1 MGEGVGGWGGARL
14 AGALRI
20 LLVTDPCLLQ
30 GREWVSVCAAAV
42 RGGATAV
49 QVRHPSAPARELA
62 DLTRTLLDAL
72 PVPVFVNDR
81 LDVALAVGAAGV
93 HLGADDV
100 PVALARRIAPEGFLI
115 GASVGT
121 AEQIE
126 GGLGADYWGV
136 GPLHETTT
144 KDAGPS
150 LGLEGFTS
158 IVAQAGGTPCV
169 AIGGVTPADVPGVVA
184 AGGVGVAVVSGILGT
199 EDPQAAAA
207 LYARARPAA

>member
-1 MGEGVGGWGGARL
+1 MDKGARL
-14 AGALRI
+14 AGALRV
-20 LLVTDPCLLQ
+20 LLVTDSCLLR

-49 QVRHPSAPARELA
+49 QVRHRSQARELA
-62 DLTRTLLDAL
+62 DLTRTLIDAL

-100 PVALARRIAPEGFLI
+100 PVALARRIVPEGFLI

-121 AEQIE
+121 AGEIE
-126 GGLGADYWGV
+126 GGAGADYWGV

>member
-1 MGEGVGGWGGARL
+1 MDKGARL
-14 AGALRI
+14 AGALRV
-20 LLVTDPCLLQ
+20 LLVTDSCLLR

-49 QVRHPSAPARELA
+49 QVRHRSQARELA
-62 DLTRTLLDAL
+62 DLTRTLIDAL

-100 PVALARRIAPEGFLI
+100 PVALARRIVPEGFLI

-126 GGLGADYWGV
+126 GGTGADYWGV
-136 GPLHETTT
+136 GPLHQSTT
-144 KDAGPS
+144 KDAGPA

-158 IVAQAGGTPCV
+158 MVAQAGGTPCV

>member
-1 MGEGVGGWGGARL
+1 MDKGARL
-14 AGALRI
+14 AGALRV
-20 LLVTDPCLLQ
+20 LLVTDSCLLR

-49 QVRHPSAPARELA
+49 QVRHRSAPARELA
-62 DLTRTLLDAL
+62 DLTRTLIDAL

-100 PVALARRIAPEGFLI
+100 PVALARRIVPEGFLI

-121 AEQIE
+121 PGEVE
-126 GGLGADYWGV
+126 GGAGADYWGV
-136 GPLHETTT
+136 GPLHQTTT
-144 KDAGPS
+144 KEAGPP
-150 LGLEGFTS
+150 LGLEGLS
-158 IVAQAGGTPCV
+158 RIVAQARGTPCV
-169 AIGGVTPADVPGVVA
+169 GIGGVTQADVPRVIA

-199 EDPQAAAA
+199 EDPEAAAA
-207 LYARARPAA
+207 SYARARPAT